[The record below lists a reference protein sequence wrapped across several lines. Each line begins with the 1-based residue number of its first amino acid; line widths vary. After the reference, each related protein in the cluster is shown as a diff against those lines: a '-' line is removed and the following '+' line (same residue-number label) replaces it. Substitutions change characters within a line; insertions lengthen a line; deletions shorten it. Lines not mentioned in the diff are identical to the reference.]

1 MAKESK
7 YHHILVSGGAARVNF
22 LNTSILNFAT
32 DYVFEYLVMDYN
44 SAPSKKKAVALYEVF
59 IVANSPYQL
68 NCNELLGPTARIH
81 ALIAFYRESIQMN
94 VLQRIAL
101 KGLRS
106 AEKGIFDSFLPA
118 IFRQEDVV
126 AMGQWQALASAGKGP
141 SMKGSVG
148 LQWAKTRDKLVVAG
162 FACIGCT
169 C

>member
-7 YHHILVSGGAARVNF
+7 FHHLLVAGGAARVNF

-32 DYVFEYLVMDYN
+32 DYVFEFLVMDYN

-59 IVANSPYQL
+59 VVANSPYQL

-81 ALIAFYRESIQMN
+81 ALIAFYRESIKMN

-106 AEKGIFDSFLPA
+106 ADKGIFDEFLPA
-118 IFRQEDVV
+118 IFRQEDNA
-126 AMGQWQALASAGKGP
+126 AMNGWLALAARGQGP
-141 SMKGSVG
+141 SMKGSIG
-148 LQWAKTRDKLVVAG
+148 LQWTQTRNKLVAAG
-162 FACIGCT
+162 FGCIACT